1 MSKLIKIISLL
12 SFFCLT
18 PLPVLAG
25 DFDGTKPLLGATIK
39 IFECTEDRGCSEV
52 ALEDVGVPRF
62 FIIDFKEKV
71 IRPTKEIGIDKVSRI
86 ERMEHVDG
94 KLILQGAEDGVEGVR
109 DGVGWTIAISE
120 ETGKL
125 ILTAS
130 GEGVAFVA
138 YGACTPQP

>member
-1 MSKLIKIISLL
+1 MKKSGKIISVLL
-12 SFFCLT
+12 FFSLL

-25 DFDGTKPLLGATIK
+25 DFDGSRPLLGATIK

-52 ALEDVGVPRF
+52 VLEDVGVPRF
-62 FIIDFKEKV
+62 FIIDFSEKV
-71 IRPTKEIGIDKVSRI
+71 IRPTKEMGIDKVSRI

-94 KLILQGAEDGVEGVR
+94 KLILQGAEDGIEGVR

-120 ETGKL
+120 TTGKL

-138 YGACTPQP
+138 HGACTPQP

>member
-1 MSKLIKIISLL
+1 MKKSGKIISVLL
-12 SFFCLT
+12 FFSLL

-25 DFDGTKPLLGATIK
+25 DFDGSRPLLGATIK

-52 ALEDVGVPRF
+52 ALEDIGLPRF
-62 FIIDFKEKV
+62 FIIDFNEKV
-71 IRPTKEIGIDKVSRI
+71 IRPTKEMGIDKVSRI

-94 KLILQGAEDGVEGVR
+94 KLILQGAEDGIEGVR

-120 ETGKL
+120 TTGKL

-138 YGACTPQP
+138 HGACTPQP

>member
-1 MSKLIKIISLL
+1 MKKSGKIISVLL
-12 SFFCLT
+12 FFSLL

-25 DFDGTKPLLGATIK
+25 DFDGSRPLLGATIK

-62 FIIDFKEKV
+62 FIIDFSEKV
-71 IRPTKEIGIDKVSRI
+71 IRPTKEMGVDKVSRI
-86 ERMEHVDG
+86 ERMEQVDG
-94 KLILQGAEDGVEGVR
+94 KLILQGAEDGIEGVR

-120 ETGKL
+120 TTGKL